1 MRVFRSDSGIGEAL
15 FWIVVAIITVAVQLL
30 KSRKTPRSARRLP
43 PVPIREPGSPTDEL
57 REFLEKLQREDTELK
72 TADQGFSPVPP
83 APPPVP
89 RPAPAEQRSL
99 PSRRVKP
106 TTASRPT
113 VLSGLPAVEAPAR
126 TTKSAVLPART
137 LAVAPVRTH
146 AIRPAGPRVER
157 LRAVVRN
164 RNSLQQA
171 VILSELLGAPVGLR
185 RFGFGAGFPPVYW
198 A

>member
-1 MRVFRSDSGIGEAL
+1 MQVFRSDSGIGEAL
-15 FWIVVAIITVAVQLL
+15 FWIIVAIITVAVQLL
-30 KSRKTPRSARRLP
+30 KSRKTPRSARRLS

-72 TADQGFSPVPP
+72 PADQAFSPVPP

-89 RPAPAEQRSL
+89 RPAPAEQRPL
-99 PSRRVKP
+99 PPRRIKP
-106 TTASRPT
+106 STASRPT
-113 VLSGLPAVEAPAR
+113 VLPAVEAPTR

-137 LAVAPVRTH
+137 LAVASVRTH
-146 AIRPAGPRVER
+146 ATRLAGPRVER
-157 LRAVVRN
+157 LRALVRN

-171 VILSELLGAPVGLR
+171 VILNELLGAPVGLR